1 MSQERG
7 RNKMHRKPNF
17 TPDEALRALQE
28 GNLRYASGNAQFPN
42 LDQNRRVA
50 TANEGQ
56 APFVTVLSCSDSRV
70 PAEHIF
76 DRGIGDLFVVR
87 VAGNVMGPSELASV
101 EYAVGHLDTP
111 LFVVLGHTKC
121 GAVTAV
127 VESGLLDGNLR
138 GLSEKILPALEKAKS
153 FCPGAP
159 RDQLIMETVKANVWK
174 VIEDAFD
181 SSACIKTRAK
191 DGSLLVLG
199 ALYDLHSGRVEW
211 LGRHPEES
219 TLLE

>member
-1 MSQERG
+1 MY
-7 RNKMHRKPNF
+7 RKPNF

-28 GNLRYASGNAQFPN
+28 GNLRYAAGKAQFPN
-42 LDQNRRVA
+42 LCQNRRAA

-101 EYAVGHLDTP
+101 EYAVGHLNTP

-138 GLSEKILPALEKAKS
+138 GLSERILPALEKAKS
-153 FCPGAP
+153 SCPGAP
-159 RDQLIMETVKANVWK
+159 RDQLVMETVKVNVWK
-174 VIEDAFD
+174 AIEDAFEL
-181 SSACIKTRAK
+181 SACIKARVK
-191 DGSLLVLG
+191 EGSLLVLG
-199 ALYDLHSGRVEW
+199 ALYDLHTGRIEW

-219 TLLE
+219 NLFE